1 MKKLEQSEYYDALN
15 RFVSEAGIKDDDKKD
30 YYQYFTVG
38 GCLATSLKTCKN
50 CKFFCPT
57 TPKKLEI
64 VVSHALELEALNDR
78 VMMENEG
85 LQEKNH
91 ELRNEITALKK
102 DIKFM
107 TSKINKIDNRALVL
121 RYLKPS
127 EFGKYIRLS
136 ILRKTQ
142 PVQVKKQDRYL
153 NKNLMKEW
161 DEIRILINPNARR

>member
-1 MKKLEQSEYYDALN
+1 MKKLEQNEYYEALN
-15 RFVSEAGIKDDDKKD
+15 RFVSEAGLNGDDKKE
-30 YYQYFTVG
+30 YCQYFTVG

-64 VVSHALELEALNDR
+64 VACHALKLEALNDK

-85 LQEKNH
+85 LQEKNR
-91 ELRNEITALKK
+91 ELRNEIIALKK
-102 DIKFM
+102 DIELM
-107 TSKINKIDNRALVL
+107 TSRIDKLNDRALIL
-121 RYLKPS
+121 RYLKPA

-136 ILRKTQ
+136 ILKKAK
-142 PVQVKKQDRYL
+142 PVKVKEESRHLSK
-153 NKNLMKEW
+153 KLMKEW